1 MVRIGARNRVGVR
14 GRVWLIAVVLLA
26 AALGS
31 VYAAFSATSA
41 HAAQQVDASADR
53 IEALIADLRSPERRD
68 ALISQLEI
76 LLQAARESEASQ
88 TGGSIAAT
96 DEPATGASTALD
108 EVKRLEEVVRDASP
122 LGNRGRAHGAVGPRP
137 AGGCGRTGRAC
148 RPGLLM

>member
-122 LGNRGRAHGAVGPRP
+122 LATVAARMERLGRDLQAAAGALGAP
-137 AGGCGRTGRAC
+137 AGPGC
-148 RPGLLM
+148 